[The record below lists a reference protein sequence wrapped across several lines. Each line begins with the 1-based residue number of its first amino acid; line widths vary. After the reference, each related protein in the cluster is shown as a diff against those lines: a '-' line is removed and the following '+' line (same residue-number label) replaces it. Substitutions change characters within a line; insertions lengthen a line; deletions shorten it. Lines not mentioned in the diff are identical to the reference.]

1 MHGPNL
7 LPCGLASV
15 LSRRSPVRSICFW
28 WRRLGGRRR
37 AQPSI
42 FGTFAGD
49 EHPPGCFAKLATSR
63 IQLIKVPSTLSGFR
77 GGCREPIQQGVS
89 DILMD
94 GASNILEKSSHECM
108 QSWYFTREELEKF
121 SPSRKDGIT
130 ENKESEI
137 RHLYCSFIRDVGIR
151 LKLPQMTLATAVM
164 LCHRFY
170 LHQSLAKNGWQ
181 TVATVCVFLAS
192 KVEDTPCPLDYVVRV
207 AYETMYRRDT
217 AAAQRIR
224 QKDVF
229 EKQKA
234 LILIGERLLL
244 TTIRF
249 DFNIQHPYRPLFD
262 AMQNLGINQKEVKQV
277 AWNFVNDWLKTTLC
291 LQYKP
296 QYIAAGSLYLAAKLH
311 NIKLP
316 LHGAQV
322 WWHQF
327 DVAPKPLEAV
337 IHQMM
342 ELTAVKK
349 LMPARPNPVKLKE
362 TLCEAKLS
370 LSNSPDSVLN
380 QSSLLISSS
389 SPDIGEPDQVQVDS
403 CQYLISSH
411 TGDCR
416 VSGPDSSL
424 LNTCANRNVSCKAHD
439 EESLD
444 QALITKH
451 DNGMMSSSNQTSL
464 DATIG
469 TEGSAMKQD
478 VSHCND
484 FNIRVNDESLN
495 QVSRN
500 QHGGVPL
507 PDVVS
512 LDAKVD
518 KESSRCV
525 EPLIANSSCCTDSV
539 NVDSLCPDQRLAV
552 AASGPTDDAPSVLLA
567 KVESDPLSAKLE
579 NIDVAR
585 IKGLLMKRKSRRE
598 IQEQAIALD
607 GLSEEAWIEREL
619 ETGIVT
625 KQEANC
631 AAISDELSDEAWI
644 ERELESG
651 IVVGPRNEQA
661 ITFDGLSE
669 NDWIERELES
679 GIIVEPAPAIKKRRL
694 ESRC

>member
-1 MHGPNL
+1 
-7 LPCGLASV
+7 
-15 LSRRSPVRSICFW
+15 
-28 WRRLGGRRR
+28 
-37 AQPSI
+37 
-42 FGTFAGD
+42 
-49 EHPPGCFAKLATSR
+49 
-63 IQLIKVPSTLSGFR
+63 
-77 GGCREPIQQGVS
+77 
-89 DILMD
+89 MD
-94 GASNILEKSSHECM
+94 GAPKILEKSSHECM
-108 QSWYFTREELEKF
+108 YSWYFTREELEKF

-181 TVATVCVFLAS
+181 TIATVCVFLAS

-207 AYETMYRRDT
+207 SYETMYRRDT

-249 DFNIQHPYRPLFD
+249 DFNIQHPYRPLLD
-262 AMQNLGINQKEVKQV
+262 AMQNLGINKKEVKQV

-296 QYIAAGSLYLAAKLH
+296 QYIAAGSLYLAARLH
-311 NIKLP
+311 DIKLP
-316 LHGAQV
+316 LHGAHV

-327 DVAPKPLEAV
+327 GVAPKPLEAV

-342 ELTAVKK
+342 ELAAVNKSN
-349 LMPARPNPVKLKE
+349 PVRPNLVKPKE
-362 TLCEAKLS
+362 SLCEAKLS

-389 SPDIGEPDQVQVDS
+389 SPDIGETSDQVQVDS

-416 VSGPDSSL
+416 VSCPDNSSL
-424 LNTCANRNVSCKAHD
+424 DTSGKAHD
-439 EESLD
+439 EERLD

-451 DNGMMSSSNQTSL
+451 DSGMMPSTSNQTSL
-464 DATIG
+464 DATVG
-469 TEGSAMKQD
+469 TESSAEYMKQD
-478 VSHCND
+478 VSHCDD
-484 FNIRVNDESLN
+484 FNIRVNDQSLN
-495 QVSRN
+495 QALRN
-500 QHGGVPL
+500 QHGDAVPL
-507 PDVVS
+507 PDMVS

-518 KESSRCV
+518 KESSWCL
-525 EPLIANSSCCTDSV
+525 EPLIANSDCCIDSV
-539 NVDSLCPDQRLAV
+539 NVDSLCTDQRLADV
-552 AASGPTDDAPSVLLA
+552 ASGPTADVPSVLLA
-567 KVESDPLSAKLE
+567 KENYDPLSAKLE

-598 IQEQAIALD
+598 IQNQAIASD

-619 ETGIVT
+619 ESGIVT

-651 IVVGPRNEQA
+651 IVTGPTNEQA

-679 GIIVEPAPAIKKRRL
+679 GIIIEPAPAIKKRKL
-694 ESRC
+694 ESSC

>member
-1 MHGPNL
+1 
-7 LPCGLASV
+7 
-15 LSRRSPVRSICFW
+15 
-28 WRRLGGRRR
+28 
-37 AQPSI
+37 
-42 FGTFAGD
+42 
-49 EHPPGCFAKLATSR
+49 
-63 IQLIKVPSTLSGFR
+63 
-77 GGCREPIQQGVS
+77 
-89 DILMD
+89 
-94 GASNILEKSSHECM
+94 
-108 QSWYFTREELEKF
+108 
-121 SPSRKDGIT
+121 
-130 ENKESEI
+130 
-137 RHLYCSFIRDVGIR
+137 
-151 LKLPQMTLATAVM
+151 
-164 LCHRFY
+164 
-170 LHQSLAKNGWQ
+170 
-181 TVATVCVFLAS
+181 
-192 KVEDTPCPLDYVVRV
+192 
-207 AYETMYRRDT
+207 MYRRDT

-229 EKQKA
+229 EKQKV

-316 LHGAQV
+316 LHGVHV

-342 ELTAVKK
+342 ELAAVKK
-349 LMPARPNPVKLKE
+349 LMPARPNPVKQKD

-389 SPDIGEPDQVQVDS
+389 SPDISEPSDHVQVDS

-416 VSGPDSSL
+416 VSGPDSSS
-424 LNTCANRNVSCKAHD
+424 LNTCANINVSCKAHD

-444 QALITKH
+444 HALITKL
-451 DNGMMSSSNQTSL
+451 DNGMMPSSNQTSL
-464 DATIG
+464 DATVG
-469 TEGSAMKQD
+469 TEGSAEYMKQD
-478 VSHCND
+478 ASQCND
-484 FNIRVNDESLN
+484 FNVRVNDESLN
-495 QVSRN
+495 QVSIN
-500 QHGGVPL
+500 QHGDGVPL

-518 KESSRCV
+518 KESSWCL
-525 EPLIANSSCCTDSV
+525 EPLIANSGCCTDSV
-539 NVDSLCPDQRLAV
+539 NVDSLCTDQRLAD

-567 KVESDPLSAKLE
+567 KVESDTLSAKLG

-619 ETGIVT
+619 ESGIVT
-625 KQEANC
+625 KQQEANC
-631 AAISDELSDEAWI
+631 AANAISDELSDEAWI

-679 GIIVEPAPAIKKRRL
+679 GIIVEPAPAIKKRKL
-694 ESRC
+694 ESSC

>member
-1 MHGPNL
+1 
-7 LPCGLASV
+7 
-15 LSRRSPVRSICFW
+15 
-28 WRRLGGRRR
+28 
-37 AQPSI
+37 
-42 FGTFAGD
+42 
-49 EHPPGCFAKLATSR
+49 
-63 IQLIKVPSTLSGFR
+63 
-77 GGCREPIQQGVS
+77 
-89 DILMD
+89 MD
-94 GASNILEKSSHECM
+94 GVPNILEKSSHECM
-108 QSWYFTREELEKF
+108 YSWYFTREELEKF

-192 KVEDTPCPLDYVVRV
+192 KVEDTPCPLDHVVRV

-249 DFNIQHPYRPLFD
+249 DFNIQHPYRPLLD

-316 LHGAQV
+316 LHGAHV

-342 ELTAVKK
+342 ELAALKK

-389 SPDIGEPDQVQVDS
+389 SPDIGEPSDKVQVDS

-411 TGDCR
+411 MGDCR
-416 VSGPDSSL
+416 VSGPDSSS

-444 QALITKH
+444 QALIIKH
-451 DNGMMSSSNQTSL
+451 DSGMMPSSNQTSL
-464 DATIG
+464 YATVG
-469 TEGSAMKQD
+469 TEGSAELKQD

-495 QVSRN
+495 QVLRN
-500 QHGGVPL
+500 QHGDAIPL

-518 KESSRCV
+518 KERSWCV
-525 EPLIANSSCCTDSV
+525 EPLIANSDCCTDSV
-539 NVDSLCPDQRLAV
+539 NVDSLCTDQRLAD
-552 AASGPTDDAPSVLLA
+552 APSGPTADAPSMLA
-567 KVESDPLSAKLE
+567 EEESYPFSAKLE

-598 IQEQAIALD
+598 IQDRAIASD
-607 GLSEEAWIEREL
+607 GLSEEDWIEREL
-619 ETGIVT
+619 ESGIVT
-625 KQEANC
+625 NQEANC

-669 NDWIERELES
+669 DDWIERELES
-679 GIIVEPAPAIKKRRL
+679 GIIVEPAPATKKRKL
-694 ESRC
+694 ESSC